1 MKLLRMLGKGVAPLK
16 KLGRLFGWLKPVGK
30 LFGWTKPL
38 GRWFRNLR
46 IGAKLLLGFITVAL
60 IAGAIGGVGVLNV
73 YGVSQAAQGI
83 YQENTVPLAP
93 VNAIAIAFQSVQIN
107 MSYHI
112 MNDVGKELF
121 ENRIH
126 ELEGT
131 IDEKMAIYKNLAKSE
146 FERNS
151 FASLEENIAKY
162 RVEAANV
169 LAMSKEG
176 KSAEA
181 ATMVI
186 TLLRP
191 IADNVTQSVGNIFE
205 YNTMRADGRS
215 NSSREA
221 ARATTVFMLVLAVA
235 GMLIA
240 VVLGLWFARVIRRPM
255 HELTSAAEQLARGAV
270 NVELKADT
278 KDEIGQLKTAFIAMV
293 DSSREQ
299 AAAAQQI
306 AGGDL
311 SVVVQLR
318 SDEDVL
324 GQSLIGVVA
333 TLREL
338 TAETKKLT
346 DAAAAGRLSERGDVD
361 KFSGEYREVIAGFN
375 ATLDAV
381 IKPLHVAA
389 EYVERIGQGDI
400 PEPITEEYLGEFDNL
415 KQSVNACING
425 LNALTESNLVLQQMA
440 VYDFTVQ
447 VEGESLGIY
456 GQMATAINN
465 LRQRLIE
472 SQTMVD
478 RIAGGDFQDL
488 EQLRR
493 IGQLSDFDKMIPAYI
508 QMMET
513 IQGLVNETLTLAQSA
528 VEGQLNTRGDA
539 ERFTGAYR
547 RVIEGFNA
555 TLDAMAAPLVEA
567 GAVLGRMAYNDY
579 TVAMTGEYQGV
590 IKQFATQINMVR
602 DRMLS
607 MQDAFIRVSHGDIS
621 RLEEFR
627 KVGKRSTNDQVVP
640 ALVAMMEALEG
651 LIAESNRITAA
662 AAEGQLEVRG
672 DVERFEGKYQE
683 IIGGLN
689 RVMDAIVAPLNEAST
704 VLQEM
709 AQGNLVQNVTG
720 EYEGEYA
727 RIKGAVNNTLDSF
740 NQVLGDIH
748 QAARQVASGSRQVSD
763 GSSALSQGATEQAST
778 LEELTASMSEVA
790 SQTKQ
795 NAVRANQANELA
807 EATKQNAIEGNT
819 QMRKMLEA
827 MTVIDQSS
835 ANIAK
840 IIKVID
846 EIAFQTN
853 ILALNAAVEAARAG
867 QHGKGFAVV
876 AEEVR
881 NLAARSAKAAKET
894 TEMIEGSVKKVADG
908 TKIANQTANAL
919 NAIVESVSKA
929 AGLVGEIAIASNE
942 QASGIA
948 QINQGIQQV
957 AHVTQTNTA
966 TAEQSAA
973 SSEEMSAQAE
983 LLQDMV
989 ARFRL
994 REMEGNAGQLPGPS
1008 AAGPGLPDGAAKP
1021 GKTKTRVKPDLN
1033 ELNFGKY

>member
-1 MKLLRMLGKGVAPLK
+1 MKLLRILGKGVAAPLK
-16 KLGRLFGWLKPVGK
+16 KLGW

-38 GRWFRNLR
+38 GKWFRNLR
-46 IGAKLLLGFITVAL
+46 IGAKLLWGFIAVAL
-60 IAGAIGGVGVLNV
+60 IAGAIGGIGVFNV
-73 YGVSQAAQGI
+73 HAVSQAAQDI
-83 YQENTVPLAP
+83 YKENTVPLAP
-93 VNAIAIAFQSVQIN
+93 VNAIAMAFQSIQIN

-112 MNDVGKELF
+112 MNNVGKELF

-131 IDEKMAIYKNLAKSE
+131 IDEKMALYKSEARSE
-146 FERNS
+146 FEKKS
-151 FASLEENIAKY
+151 FESLEGNIAKY
-162 RVEAANV
+162 RTEAESV

-181 ATMVI
+181 ASMVI

-215 NSSREA
+215 NASREA
-221 ARATTVFMLVLAVA
+221 ARNTTIFMIILAVA
-235 GMLIA
+235 GVLIA
-240 VVLGLWFARVIRRPM
+240 IVLGLWFARIIRRPM

-270 NVELKADT
+270 NVALKADT

-299 AAAAQQI
+299 AATAQQI
-306 AGGDL
+306 ASGDL
-311 SVVVQLR
+311 SVAVQLR

-324 GQSLIGVVA
+324 GQSLIGVIT
-333 TLREL
+333 TLQEL

-346 DAAAAGRLSERGDVD
+346 AAAAAGSLSERGDVD

-415 KQSVNACING
+415 KQSINACING
-425 LNALTESNLVLQQMA
+425 LTALNESNLVLQQMA

-478 RIAGGDFQDL
+478 RIAAGDFQDL
-488 EQLRR
+488 EQLRQV
-493 IGQLSDFDKMIPAYI
+493 GQLSAFDKMIPAYI

-528 VEGQLNTRGDA
+528 VEGELNTRGDA

-567 GAVLGRMAYNDY
+567 GSVLGRMAYNDY
-579 TVAMTGEYQGV
+579 TVEMAGEYQGV

-640 ALVAMMEALEG
+640 ALIAMMEALEG

-662 AAEGQLEVRG
+662 AAQGQLEVRG

-689 RVMDAIVAPLNEAST
+689 QVMDAIVAPLNEAST

-709 AQGNLVQNVTG
+709 AQGNLVQSVTG
-720 EYEGEYA
+720 EYQGEYA
-727 RIKGAVNNTLDSF
+727 RIKEALNNTLDSF

-748 QAARQVASGSRQVSD
+748 HAARQVASGSRQVSD

-807 EATKQNAIEGNT
+807 EATKQNALEGNA

-835 ANIAK
+835 TNIAK

-894 TEMIEGSVKKVADG
+894 TEMIEGSVKKVEDG
-908 TKIANQTANAL
+908 TKIANQTAGAL

-929 AGLVGEIAIASNE
+929 AGLVGEIAIASND
-942 QASGIA
+942 QASGIS

-973 SSEEMSAQAE
+973 SSQEMSAQAE

-1008 AAGPGLPDGAAKP
+1008 EAAQVLPDTLAKA
-1021 GKTKTRVKPDLN
+1021 GKTKTRVKPEFE